1 MNTLAYSSQK
11 IETIGPKI
19 EEKIREEVGAPAPLA
34 YEVEEGGASKASL
47 GSVLGDIAGALI
59 GGEANQLYYLHFN
72 LQQPRP
78 AHLQVSV
85 SRQGVG
91 SHVGLLL
98 YSAPLS
104 KPVGGEVNLED
115 PKTFGNSKFTGD
127 AAASERL
134 NAQGDLVKRVNK
146 LARTESSVGGLKLTI
161 KRCCKIVPQDGGGSL
176 LVIST
181 LPRPTKMGFSATVD
195 AKEFFDLAGMVEA
208 AL

>member
-11 IETIGPKI
+11 IEAIGPKI
-19 EEKIREEVGAPAPLA
+19 EEKIREETGANAPLA
-34 YEVEEGGASKASL
+34 YEVEDGGAGKATV
-47 GSVLGDIAGALI
+47 GSFLGDIAGALI
-59 GGEANQLYYLHFN
+59 GGEANQLYHLHFN

-78 AHLQVSV
+78 AQLQVSV
-85 SRQGVG
+85 NRQGVG

-104 KPVGGEVNLED
+104 KPVGGEVNLEA

-127 AAASERL
+127 PNASEKL
-134 NAQGDLVKRVNK
+134 NAQSDLIKRANK
-146 LARTESSVGGLKLTI
+146 FARTESSVGGLKLTI

-195 AKEFFDLAGMVEA
+195 AKEFFDIAQMVEA